1 MNPIDMSS
9 SGFICPAEFSAEWHD
24 INLLQ
29 ERTYTTIYTALRYGR
44 RFVLKT
50 LSSACAELTDYRLQQ
65 EQEFQLGIQL
75 VHPNIVATYALEEI
89 DGVGRCI
96 VQEWIDGVTLG
107 EWLSTKPTK
116 AARERVVTQL
126 LEAID
131 YLHGLQLVHHD
142 LKADNIL
149 ITRNGTNVKLIDFG
163 LSAIDATLSPIPNDP
178 KRDIQRVGQL
188 MEIIVPNKYG
198 RIVKKCKKGDIS
210 TINAIQ
216 MAIYKRNRIVRII
229 PIVLSILLFIVA
241 ALLFYSSWNAKRVEQ
256 ERYNTMVTQI
266 DFYMLQKQDIFSE
279 ILSRNEFFDI
289 SNPQDMLAYQSCA
302 KEIAEQQQAQWGIRD
317 SIMNSYDASD
327 PLREQFWQ
335 IWTRKEA
342 ELTTDVMNTLNDKLK
357 RNEKAH

>member
-50 LSSACAELTDYRLQQ
+50 LSSKCAELTDYQLQQ
-65 EQEFQLGIQL
+65 EQEFQLGVQL
-75 VHPNIVATYALEEI
+75 VHPNIAAVYALEQI

-96 VQEWIDGVTLG
+96 VQEWINGVTLG

-131 YLHGLQLVHHD
+131 YLHSLQLVHHD

-188 MEIIVPNKYG
+188 IEIIVPNKYG

-216 MAIYKRNRIVRII
+216 MAIYKRNRIVRIT
-229 PIVLSILLFIVA
+229 PIVLSIILFILA
-241 ALLFYSSWNAKRVEQ
+241 ALLFYSSWNAKRIEQ
-256 ERYNTMVTQI
+256 ERYNTMIAQI
-266 DFYMLQKQDIFSE
+266 DSYMLQKQDVFNE
-279 ILSRNEFFDI
+279 ILSRNEMFDT
-289 SNPQDMLAYQSCA
+289 SNQQDMIAYQTILT
-302 KEIAEQQQAQWGIRD
+302 EIAEQQQAQWIIRD
-317 SIMNSYDASD
+317 SIINTYNLSD
-327 PLREQFWQ
+327 PMREQFWQ
-335 IWTRKEA
+335 IWTRKES
-342 ELTTDVMNTLNDKLK
+342 ELTTDVMKKLSDKLK
-357 RNEKAH
+357 RNT

>member
-1 MNPIDMSS
+1 MSTIDVSS
-9 SGFICPAEFSAEWHD
+9 SGFITPAEFSAKWHE
-24 INLLQ
+24 ISLLQ
-29 ERTYTTIYTALRYGR
+29 ERTYTAIYTASRYGR

-50 LSSACAELTDYRLQQ
+50 LSSKCAELTDYQLQQ

-75 VHPNIVATYALEEI
+75 VHPNIVATYSLEEI
-89 DGVGRCI
+89 DGVGRSI
-96 VQEWIDGVTLG
+96 VQEWIDGITLG
-107 EWLSTKPTK
+107 EWLSTNPTN

-126 LEAID
+126 LEAIE

-149 ITRNGTNVKLIDFG
+149 ITRNGSNVKLIDFG
-163 LSAIDATLSPIPNDP
+163 LAATDSTLSPVPNDP

-188 MEIIVPNKYG
+188 IEIILPNKYG
-198 RIVKKCKKGDIS
+198 RIVKKCKKGDFS

-216 MAIYKRNRIVRII
+216 IAIYNRNRIVRII

-266 DFYMLQKQDIFSE
+266 DYYMLQKQDIFSE
-279 ILSRNEFFDI
+279 ILSRYEFFDI
-289 SNPQDMLAYQSCA
+289 SNPQGMLAYQSCA

-317 SIMNSYDASD
+317 SIMNSYDAND

-335 IWTRKEA
+335 IWTHKEA
-342 ELTTDVMNTLNDKLK
+342 ELTIEVSEALNDKIK
-357 RNEKAH
+357 RNT

>member
-50 LSSACAELTDYRLQQ
+50 LSSKCAELTDYQLQQ
-65 EQEFQLGIQL
+65 EQEFQLGVQL
-75 VHPNIVATYALEEI
+75 VHSNIAAVYTLEQI

-149 ITRNGTNVKLIDFG
+149 ITRNGSNVKLIDFG

-178 KRDIQRVGQL
+178 KRDIQKVGQL
-188 MEIIVPNKYG
+188 IEIIVPNKYG
-198 RIVKKCKKGDIS
+198 RIVRKCKKGDFS

-216 MAIYKRNRIVRII
+216 IAIYNRNRIVRIT
-229 PIVLSILLFIVA
+229 PIVLSIILFILA
-241 ALLFYSSWNAKRVEQ
+241 ALLFYSSWNAKRIEQ
-256 ERYNTMVTQI
+256 ERYNTMIAQI
-266 DFYMLQKQDIFSE
+266 DSCMLQKQDVFNE
-279 ILSRNEFFDI
+279 ILSRNKMYDM
-289 SNPQDMLAYQSCA
+289 SNMQDVMAYQA
-302 KEIAEQQQAQWGIRD
+302 VVDEIAKQQKAQWAIRD
-317 SIMNSYDASD
+317 SIINTYNLSD
-327 PLREQFWQ
+327 PMREQFWQ
-335 IWTRKEA
+335 IWTRKES
-342 ELTTDVMNTLNDKLK
+342 ELITDVMKRLSDKLK
-357 RNEKAH
+357 RNT

>member
-24 INLLQ
+24 IKLLQ
-29 ERTYTTIYTALRYGR
+29 ERTYTTIYTASRYGR

-50 LSSACAELTDYRLQQ
+50 LSSTCAELTDYRLQQ
-65 EQEFQLGIQL
+65 EQEFQLGVQL
-75 VHPNIVATYALEEI
+75 VHPNIVATYGLEEI
-89 DGVGRCI
+89 NGVGRCI
-96 VQEWIDGVTLG
+96 VQEWIDGITLG
-107 EWLSTKPTK
+107 EWLDSNPTNT
-116 AARERVVTQL
+116 ARERVVTQL

-131 YLHGLQLVHHD
+131 YLHSLQLVHHD

-149 ITRNGTNVKLIDFG
+149 VTRNGSNVKLIDFG

-188 MEIIVPNKYG
+188 IEIIVPNKYG
-198 RIVKKCKKGDIS
+198 RIAKKCKKGEFS

-216 MAIYKRNRIVRII
+216 MAIYKCNRIVRII

-256 ERYNTMVTQI
+256 ERYNTMITQI
-266 DFYMLQKQDIFSE
+266 DFYMLQKQDVFDE
-279 ILSRNEFFDI
+279 ILSRNKMYDM
-289 SNPQDMLAYQSCA
+289 SNIQDVMAYQA
-302 KEIAEQQQAQWGIRD
+302 VVDEIAEQQQAQWIIRD
-317 SIMNSYDASD
+317 SIINTYELSD

-342 ELTTDVMNTLNDKLK
+342 ELTTDVLEALNDKIK
-357 RNEKAH
+357 RNT

>member
-29 ERTYTTIYTALRYGR
+29 ERTYTTIYTASRYGR

-50 LSSACAELTDYRLQQ
+50 HSSTCAELTDYRLQQ
-65 EQEFQLGIQL
+65 EQEFQLGVQL
-75 VHPNIVATYALEEI
+75 VHPNIVATYGLEDI

-96 VQEWIDGVTLG
+96 VQEWIDGITLG
-107 EWLSTKPTK
+107 EWLNSNPTNT
-116 AARERVVTQL
+116 ARERVVTQL

-131 YLHGLQLVHHD
+131 YLHSLQLVHHD

-149 ITRNGTNVKLIDFG
+149 ITRNGSNVKLIDFG

-178 KRDIQRVGQL
+178 KRDIQKVGQL
-188 MEIIVPNKYG
+188 IEIIVPNKYG
-198 RIVKKCKKGDIS
+198 RIVRKCKKGDIS

-216 MAIYKRNRIVRII
+216 MAIYKCNRIVRII

-256 ERYNTMVTQI
+256 ERYNTMIAQI
-266 DFYMLQKQDIFSE
+266 DSCMLQKQDVFDE
-279 ILSRNEFFDI
+279 ILSRNKMYDM
-289 SNPQDMLAYQSCA
+289 SNMQDVMAYQA
-302 KEIAEQQQAQWGIRD
+302 VVDEIAKQQKAQWAIRD
-317 SIMNSYDASD
+317 SIINTYNLSD
-327 PLREQFWQ
+327 PMREQFWQ
-335 IWTRKEA
+335 IWTRKES
-342 ELTTDVMNTLNDKLK
+342 ELTTDVMKKLSDKLK
-357 RNEKAH
+357 RNT

>member
-50 LSSACAELTDYRLQQ
+50 LSSTCAELTDYQLQQ
-65 EQEFQLGIQL
+65 EQEFQLGVQL
-75 VHPNIVATYALEEI
+75 VHPNIAAVYALEQI

-188 MEIIVPNKYG
+188 IEIIVPNKYG
-198 RIVKKCKKGDIS
+198 RIVRKCKKGDFS

-216 MAIYKRNRIVRII
+216 MAIYKCNRIVRIT
-229 PIVLSILLFIVA
+229 PIVLSIILFILA
-241 ALLFYSSWNAKRVEQ
+241 ALLFYSSWNAKRIEH
-256 ERYNTMVTQI
+256 ERYNTMITQI
-266 DFYMLQKQDIFSE
+266 DFYMLQKQDVFDE
-279 ILSRNEFFDI
+279 ILSRNKMYDM
-289 SNPQDMLAYQSCA
+289 SNMQDVMAYQA
-302 KEIAEQQQAQWGIRD
+302 VVDEIAKQQKAQWVIRD
-317 SIMNSYDASD
+317 SIINTYELSD

-342 ELTTDVMNTLNDKLK
+342 ELTTEVLEALNDKIK
-357 RNEKAH
+357 RNT

>member
-50 LSSACAELTDYRLQQ
+50 LSSTCAELTDYQLQQ

-75 VHPNIVATYALEEI
+75 VHPNIVATYALEDI

-131 YLHGLQLVHHD
+131 YLHSLQLVHHD

-149 ITRNGTNVKLIDFG
+149 VTRNGSNVKLIDFG

-188 MEIIVPNKYG
+188 IEIIVPNKYG
-198 RIVKKCKKGDIS
+198 RIVRKCKKGDIS

-216 MAIYKRNRIVRII
+216 MAIYKCNRIVRII

-256 ERYNTMVTQI
+256 ERYNTMITQI
-266 DFYMLQKQDIFSE
+266 DFYMLQKQDVFDE
-279 ILSRNEFFDI
+279 ILSRNKMYDM
-289 SNPQDMLAYQSCA
+289 SNMQDVMAYQA
-302 KEIAEQQQAQWGIRD
+302 VVDEIAKQQKAQWAIRD
-317 SIMNSYDASD
+317 SIINTYELSD

-342 ELTTDVMNTLNDKLK
+342 ELTTDVMKKLSDKLK
-357 RNEKAH
+357 RNT

>member
-1 MNPIDMSS
+1 MSTIDVSS
-9 SGFICPAEFSAEWHD
+9 SGFITPAEFSAKWHE
-24 INLLQ
+24 ISLLQ
-29 ERTYTTIYTALRYGR
+29 ERTYTTIYTASRYGR

-65 EQEFQLGIQL
+65 EKEFQLGVQL

-89 DGVGRCI
+89 NGVGRSI
-96 VQEWIDGVTLG
+96 VQEWIDGITLG
-107 EWLSTKPTK
+107 EWLITNPTN

-126 LEAID
+126 LEAIE

-149 ITRNGTNVKLIDFG
+149 ITRNGSNVKLIDFG
-163 LSAIDATLSPIPNDP
+163 LAATDSTLSPVPNDP

-188 MEIIVPNKYG
+188 IEIILPNKYG
-198 RIVKKCKKGDIS
+198 RIVKKCKKGDFS

-216 MAIYKRNRIVRII
+216 MAIYNRNRIVRII

-241 ALLFYSSWNAKRVEQ
+241 ALLFYSSWSAKRVEQ

-266 DFYMLQKQDIFSE
+266 DYYMLQKQDIFSE
-279 ILSRNEFFDI
+279 ILSRYEFFDI
-289 SNPQDMLAYQSCA
+289 SNPQGMLAYLSCSE
-302 KEIAEQQQAQWGIRD
+302 EISEQQQAQWRIRD
-317 SIMNSYDASD
+317 SIMNSYDAND

-342 ELTTDVMNTLNDKLK
+342 ELTIEVSEALNDKIK
-357 RNEKAH
+357 RNT